1 MPQAAVLL
9 APLASADPHA
19 GATAIEG
26 LPEWFTL
33 RGHSG
38 VFRIDPVRSRDG
50 VVVLANV
57 NGREVGRCSVP
68 ELRENV
74 YAAAGTTSQ
83 VIPRIDHESAST
95 HF

>member
-9 APLASADPHA
+9 APLADADPHA
-19 GATAIEG
+19 GAATAVEG

-38 VFRIDPVRSRDG
+38 VFRIDRLRSRDG
-50 VVVLANV
+50 VVVLANL
-57 NGREVGRCSVP
+57 NGREVGRCSEP

-74 YAAAGTTSQ
+74 YAPA
-83 VIPRIDHESAST
+83 E
-95 HF
+95 